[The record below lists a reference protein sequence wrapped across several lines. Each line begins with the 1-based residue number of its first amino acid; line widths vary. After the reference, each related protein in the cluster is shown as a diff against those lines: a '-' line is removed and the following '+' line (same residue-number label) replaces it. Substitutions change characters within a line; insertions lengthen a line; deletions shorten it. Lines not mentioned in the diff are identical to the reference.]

1 MVKIYTSNVK
11 IWLVLIDISVLL
23 VNIKKKEKTLV
34 NIKKGMRLHL

>member
-34 NIKKGMRLHL
+34 NNKKGMRLHL

>member
-34 NIKKGMRLHL
+34 NIKKGMRFHL